1 MPALKRIMLDSN
13 VHDLIVADQQ
23 LKEAVLKRIADGRLK
38 LIGSHVQRDELSL
51 APLPKRNELLAIYEL
66 SDVAQTTGA
75 VWDVSRWD
83 QSTYGSDEVNTLI
96 DALMCGNPKHAEDA
110 LIAATAAG
118 EADLLVT
125 NETRL
130 ASKIQRAGF
139 AVMCGLGISSLR
151 GLDVNKK
158 GLAF

>member
-13 VHDLIVADQQ
+13 VHDLIVADQAA
-23 LKEAVLKRIADGRLK
+23 KAAILKRIADGRLR
-38 LIGSHVQRDELSL
+38 LISTHVQRDELSL
-51 APLPKRNELLAIYEL
+51 APLPKRDALLAIYEL
-66 SDVAQTTGA
+66 GDSVQTTGA

-83 QSTYGSDEVNTLI
+83 QSTYGSDEVNASI
-96 DALMCGNPKHAEDA
+96 EALMAGNPSHAEDA

-118 EADLLVT
+118 EADVLVT

-139 AVMCGLGISSLR
+139 GVDVWPWDQFLTWLGR
-151 GLDVNKK
+151 
-158 GLAF
+158 